1 MYFVRDGSHFVILGP
16 LALDPHRQI
25 RLKFPNT
32 LITAM
37 YVEYHGQMRHTCAG
51 DAPPYNT
58 STDEAIKGSEYLVP
72 IAEADLKAE
81 KHTCFWVRGLPPS
94 AWYPP

>member
-1 MYFVRDGSHFVILGP
+1 MYFVRDGLHFVILGP

-37 YVEYHGQMRHTCAG
+37 GDLQENHMRNVEMCA
-51 DAPPYNT
+51 
-58 STDEAIKGSEYLVP
+58 ER
-72 IAEADLKAE
+72 ADFRFQV
-81 KHTCFWVRGLPPS
+81 T
-94 AWYPP
+94 